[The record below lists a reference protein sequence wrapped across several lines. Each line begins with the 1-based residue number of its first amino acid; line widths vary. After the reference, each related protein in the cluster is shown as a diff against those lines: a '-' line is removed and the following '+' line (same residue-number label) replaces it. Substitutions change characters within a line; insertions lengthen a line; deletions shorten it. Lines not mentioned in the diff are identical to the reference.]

1 MIDGPERLCQ
11 DRLDRL
17 LHSLSRIESR
27 MNEGFGEREEVIRN
41 CILALLANEHV
52 YLIGPPGTAKSLII
66 RTFSGFFEHISL
78 YETLLHGDSHLSD
91 LLVPTLSGKSLLS
104 CQIVFLDE
112 VFRAPRD
119 LLLGLLS
126 FMNERRFYHPDPVP
140 VPLMS
145 LFGASNQSPSPADG
159 LEAFYDR
166 FTYRCILR
174 PMESRERFFQMIFQ
188 SGDFWERMTDG
199 YEDGGFLPDFFSL
212 IPGLARMRLPWEAET
227 RDGLFELRRSL
238 GNEGVFIS
246 DRRWK
251 KVVLAATVNAL
262 YEGASSVLP
271 NHLSG
276 LKNVLWSYPTEI
288 RPIERILASYR

>member
-1 MIDGPERLCQ
+1 MIDGSEISAQ
-11 DRLDRL
+11 DSLDRL
-17 LHSLSRIESR
+17 LSSLFKIESL
-27 MNEGFGEREEVIRN
+27 MNAGFGEREEVIRS

-52 YLIGPPGTAKSLII
+52 YLIGAPGTAKSLII
-66 RTFSGFFEHISL
+66 RTFASFFQKMSH
-78 YETLLHGDSHLSD
+78 YETLLHGGARVSD
-91 LLVPTLSGKSLLS
+91 LLLPGRSGQNLLT
-104 CQIVFLDE
+104 CHIVFLDE
-112 VFRAPRD
+112 VFRAPRE

-126 FMNERRFYHPDPVP
+126 FMNERRFHSPDPVV
-140 VPLMS
+140 VPLLT

-174 PMESRERFFQMIFQ
+174 PIESREMFDQMIFRPGPLLEQ
-188 SGDFWERMTDG
+188 LDEGHEPLEIS
-199 YEDGGFLPDFFSL
+199 PAFFSL
-212 IPGLARMRLPWEAET
+212 VPELARKRFPWGQET
-227 RDGLFELRRSL
+227 RDALYELRRSL

-262 YEGASSVLP
+262 YQGAPAVLP

-288 RPIERILASYR
+288 RPIERILSSYR

>member
-1 MIDGPERLCQ
+1 MIGTSGMDAQ

-17 LHSLSRIESR
+17 LQDLARMESTL
-27 MNEGFGEREEVIRN
+27 NTVFGEREEVVRS
-41 CILALLANEHV
+41 CVLALLANEHV
-52 YLIGPPGTAKSLII
+52 YLIGAPGTAKSLII
-66 RTFSGFFEHISL
+66 RTFAGFFEKMSH
-78 YETLLHGDSHLSD
+78 YETLLHGGSTISE
-91 LLVPTLSGKSLLS
+91 LVLPTHAGKSLLS
-104 CQIVFLDE
+104 CHIVFLDE

-126 FMNERRFYHPDPVP
+126 FMNERVFHCPEPVS
-140 VPLMS
+140 VPLLT

-174 PMESRERFFQMIFQ
+174 PIESRERFFQMIFHA
-188 SGDFWERMTDG
+188 GAFPEKVEGWAE
-199 YEDGGFLPDFFSL
+199 GGGAGPDFFPL
-212 IPGLARMRLPWEAET
+212 IPELSRKRLFWGQET
-227 RDGLFELRRSL
+227 RDGLYELRRSL

-262 YEGASSVLP
+262 YQGASSVLP
-271 NHLSG
+271 THLSG

-288 RPIERILASYR
+288 RPIERILSGYR

>member
-1 MIDGPERLCQ
+1 MIEATEMACQ

-17 LHSLSRIESR
+17 LLALCRIESL
-27 MNEGFGEREEVIRN
+27 MNAGFGEREEVIRS

-52 YLIGPPGTAKSLII
+52 YLIGPPGTAKSLIV
-66 RTFSGFFEHISL
+66 RTLSGFFEQMSH
-78 YETLLHGDSHLSD
+78 YETLLHGTSKLQE
-91 LLVPTLSGKSLLS
+91 LIVPTLAGKSLLS
-104 CQIVFLDE
+104 CHIVFLDE

-126 FMNERRFYHPDPVP
+126 FMNERIFHCPDPTH
-140 VPLMS
+140 VPLLT

-174 PMESRERFFQMIFQ
+174 PIESRDRFFQMVFQ
-188 SGDFWERMTDG
+188 ADEFSGKIDEWN
-199 YEDGGFLPDFFSL
+199 EDGELSPDFFPL
-212 IPGLARMRLPWEAET
+212 IPKLSGKRLSWGQET
-227 RDGLFELRRSL
+227 RDGLYELRRSL

-262 YEGASSVLP
+262 YQGASSVLP
-271 NHLSG
+271 KHLSG

-288 RPIERILASYR
+288 RPIERILSSYR